1 MNRVPKS
8 LSNTG
13 YQKFCIYYDLIKEVT
28 DLMWQTFVSSSSLN
42 PIKCENKGIKVKKK
56 VITKR
61 TKAEERF

>member
-13 YQKFCIYYDLIKEVT
+13 YQKFCIYYDFIKEVT

-42 PIKCENKGIKVKKK
+42 PIKCENKGIKV
-56 VITKR
+56 
-61 TKAEERF
+61 